1 MVQGAKPLLVRVRR
15 SVRKKRPATSED
27 EAQAPPSADGGRGV
41 SEGQWGHVV
50 DLMPQVMMVVDAAGR
65 VVQANA
71 AALKLLGGHLEAS
84 SGHCLLDFVDPTDRR
99 KAAAAWRA
107 PFTRRLGWQV
117 RLDTPASHAVF
128 SFDCLPLAFR
138 DGGAGLAMIGRQVTG
153 CVPSHTR

>member
-1 MVQGAKPLLVRVRR
+1 MVRGAKPLLVRVRR
-15 SVRKKRPATSED
+15 SVKRKRADAAHFTSDAEVRL
-27 EAQAPPSADGGRGV
+27 AA
-41 SEGQWGHVV
+41 SERQWGPVV
-50 DLMPQVMMVVDAAGR
+50 DLMPQVMMVVDGAGR

-71 AALKLLGGHLEAS
+71 AALRLLGGHLEPCS
-84 SGHCLLDFVDPTDRR
+84 ERSLLDFVDPTDRR

-117 RLDTPASHAVF
+117 RLDTPAAQALF

-153 CVPSHTR
+153 RLPSSTR